1 LASAEAERR
10 AALHARDVALK
21 VSAAI
26 PVRRSKFPDDPDDAA

>member
-1 LASAEAERR
+1 VIS
-10 AALHARDVALK
+10 LHARDVALK